1 MSDSADERRTY
12 SRVRFDAPA
21 ILHTSKAEHAVTV
34 LDLSLKGALL
44 KLDSELAPNK
54 EQRGRLEINLGSVAL
69 IEMDLELAHQ
79 QDLQAGFRCVNI
91 ELDSMI
97 HLRRVV
103 ELNTGDA
110 ALLERELAQLAKD

>member
-1 MSDSADERRTY
+1 MSDNADERRTF

-21 ILHTSKAEHAVTV
+21 ILHTSEAEHSVTV

-44 KLDSELAPNK
+44 RLDSELNPDK
-54 EQRGRLEINLGSVAL
+54 EARGRLEINLGSVAQ

-79 QDLQAGFRCVNI
+79 QDLRAGFRCVNI
-91 ELDSMI
+91 ELESMI

-103 ELNTGDA
+103 ELNTGDP
-110 ALLERELAQLAKD
+110 ALLERELAQLADD